1 MDKAKLKSFAIES
14 RRNLIKN
21 ISERLSILG
30 FRENEIDK
38 VENLRREVSVNNIK
52 IKKEQYDK
60 LNKSF
65 VELGYEEFV
74 ERVAYTWFN
83 RFIALRFMELNGY
96 IDEAITTST
105 TSKIEPD
112 VIDNYGHSSFF
123 GSLNDEEKNE
133 INNLRDAEKIE
144 ELYSKILKLK
154 CSELNKVMPFMFE
167 EKDNF
172 TELLFPTGLLRE
184 KSFLVDLRVAITND
198 DKEEVG
204 EERILPVEMI
214 GWLYQFYNSEKKDLL
229 FNGLQNRK
237 QYDKNDIAPATQ
249 LFTPSWIVK
258 YITENTLGRLAL
270 ERLGVDKKIK
280 KNWEFFLEPKEGLNY
295 ENKILPESI
304 KILDPAMGSGHILIY
319 AFDVLFQIYENL
331 GYSAKESVQSILNDN
346 IYGLEIDER
355 AGQLATFALIMKGR
369 EKFRRLF
376 NILER
381 KEIVLKSCTIKE
393 SNYLSENT
401 KQLII
406 ENKLFELNYL
416 IEIFHDAKEY
426 GSILKLRNVDFE
438 KLEKEKEIL
447 KLKDS
452 LFYSLY
458 DNLLEKLIEQAKI
471 MTKKF
476 DIVIENP
483 PYMNGSRMNP
493 KAKIYIEK
501 DEAYSKV
508 KSDMFSVF
516 FVKSCDYA
524 KEDGYLGFMSPFVW
538 MFIKSYEE
546 LRKFFIEQKT
556 ITSLVQL
563 EYSAF
568 EEATVPI
575 CTFTIKNRK
584 ENIKG
589 EYIKLSD
596 FKGAA
601 AQPVKVKESIENP
614 DVDFRYSS
622 NQKDFEKIPGS
633 PIAYWVSDRVKE
645 IFEKSEKL
653 GDVGDA
659 KQGLATADNDRFIRL
674 WQEINIAKA
683 GFGMK
688 NSQEALESL
697 KKWFPY
703 NKGGEKRKWYGNQE
717 YLVNWENDGDEIRN
731 FKNSVIRNPT
741 FYFRESISWSDISS
755 SGNSF
760 RVFPKGFI
768 HDVTGMSYFIREK
781 KNEFLLLGILNNK
794 LISNITKIINP
805 TLHLQIGDIIKLPYL
820 VVKENIFDILVKQNV
835 FIAKQEWDSRET
847 SWDFL
852 SSPLLNHSSIS
863 SAFNSYSIYWTEQF
877 TQMHKNEE
885 ELNKMFIE
893 IYGLQDEMDKNV
905 ELKDITLLKKEIKIQ
920 NILTPPQRKEE
931 QEEIN
936 KTPEGYL
943 YNRGYILEFS
953 KSEISKQFIS
963 YCVGIIMGRYSLDKP
978 GLIMANSDDKLVVTG
993 DSYEVLGEEGE
1004 VRHSINSSKYIP
1016 DNDAIIPI
1024 IADTFAFEDS
1034 IAKRFE
1040 EVVTAIYGLETLEE
1054 NLDFIADAL
1063 DRKKGETAR
1072 ETISKYFMNDFMKDH
1087 VQRYKKRP
1095 IYWLFTSGKTKGF
1108 NALVYMHRYNPM
1120 TVAKLRQ
1127 DYLLKYQERLESRIK
1142 SAHEELEIETN
1153 AKDKKNIEKRVKGL
1167 QVQFDE
1173 IKKYDEEVKHMAE
1186 EKLDIN
1192 LDDGVKVNYAKFG
1205 GLLYKI

>member
-30 FRENEIDK
+30 FKEDKIDDVIELGHEVAIDK
-38 VENLRREVSVNNIK
+38 TKIK
-52 IKKEQYDK
+52 IKKEQYNK
-60 LNKSF
+60 LKTSF
-65 VELGYEEFV
+65 LELGYEEFV
-74 ERVAYTWFN
+74 ERIAYTWFN
-83 RFIALRFMELNGY
+83 RFVALRFMELNGY

-105 TSKIEPD
+105 TSKVEPD
-112 VIDNYGHSSFF
+112 IIDNYGHSSFF
-123 GSLNDEEKNE
+123 ENLKDEEKNE
-133 INNLRDAEKIE
+133 LHNLRDAEKIE
-144 ELYSKILKLK
+144 ELYSKILELK
-154 CSELNKVMPFMFE
+154 CSELNKIMPFMFE
-167 EKDNF
+167 EKNNF

-204 EERILPVEMI
+204 GEEEKILPVEMI

-270 ERLGVDKKIK
+270 EKLGVDKKIK
-280 KNWEFFLEPKEGLNY
+280 ENWEFFLEPKEGLNY
-295 ENKILPESI
+295 ENKISPESI

-331 GYSAKESVQSILNDN
+331 GYSAKESVKSILNNN

-376 NILER
+376 NILEK

-393 SNYLSENT
+393 SNSLSENT
-401 KQLII
+401 KYLVI

-426 GSILKLRNVDFE
+426 GSILKLRNIDFE
-438 KLEKEKEIL
+438 KLEQEKEIL

-452 LFYSLY
+452 LFYSMY
-458 DNLLEKLIEQAKI
+458 GNLLEELIEQAKI

-476 DIVIENP
+476 DVVIENP
-483 PYMNGSRMNP
+483 PYMNGSRMNA

-556 ITSLVQL
+556 ITTLVQL

-575 CTFTIKNRK
+575 CTFTIKNKR

-596 FKGAA
+596 FRGAE

-614 DVDFRYSS
+614 NVNYRYSS

-633 PIAYWVSDRVKE
+633 PIAYWVSDRVRE
-645 IFEKSEKL
+645 IFETSNKL
-653 GDVGDA
+653 EENVFGITKGIFTG
-659 KQGLATADNDRFIRL
+659 KNDYFL
-674 WQEINIAKA
+674 KVWQEIDIKKINKEWKSYSKA
-683 GFGMK
+683 G
-688 NSQEALESL
+688 AA
-697 KKWFPY
+697 
-703 NKGGEKRKWYGNQE
+703 RKWYGLNS
-717 YLVNWENDGDEIRN
+717 YVLKWINDGEELKNFSGAGLGASKYYGKEHIVWSGLTSGAISFRWDSKDIWFDDVSPAIIFDEKIN
-731 FKNSVIRNPT
+731 KEQLS
-741 FYFRESISWSDISS
+741 YFLGL
-755 SGNSF
+755 GNSKF
-760 RVFPKGFI
+760 CN
-768 HDVTGMSYFIREK
+768 S
-781 KNEFLLLGILNNK
+781 ILE
-794 LISNITKIINP
+794 LINP
-805 TLHLQIGDIIKLPYL
+805 TMHFQIGDIKKIPLIFSIEKKQEQIYFL
-820 VVKENIFDILVKQNV
+820 VQENIQ
-835 FIAKQEWDSRET
+835 IAKQEWDSRET

-863 SAFNSYSIYWTEQF
+863 SAFNSYSTYWTEQF
-877 TQMHKNEE
+877 FQMHRNEE
-885 ELNKMFIE
+885 ELNRLFIE
-893 IYGLQDEMDKNV
+893 IYGLQDEMDEKV
-905 ELKDITLLKKEIKIQ
+905 ELKDITLLKKETSITEDGK
-920 NILTPPQRKEE
+920 
-931 QEEIN
+931 
-936 KTPEGYL
+936 
-943 YNRGYILEFS
+943 LEFS
-953 KSEISKQFIS
+953 KSEIAKQFIS
-963 YCVGIIMGRYSLDKP
+963 YCVGVIMGRYSLDKP

-993 DSYEVLGEEGE
+993 DDYQVLGEDGE
-1004 VRHSINSSKYIP
+1004 VRHSINNSKYIP

-1024 IADTFAFEDS
+1024 IVDTFAFEDS
-1034 IAKRFE
+1034 IVKRFE
-1040 EVVTAIYGLETLEE
+1040 EVITAIYGIETLEN

-1063 DRKKGETAR
+1063 DRKNGETAR

-1087 VQRYKKRP
+1087 VQRYQKRP

-1127 DYLLKYQERLESRIK
+1127 DYLLKYQERLDSRIK

-1153 AKDKKNIEKRVKGL
+1153 AKDKKNTEKRVKGL

-1186 EKLDIN
+1186 EKLAID